1 MGASGITGNHEN
13 STSLNPPFEDYAVL
27 YFRWN
32 CSVICCGLEIMK
44 VQLKFEEYPIR
55 VVGLRRV
62 NCSQLLDCLPLYA
75 SALESK
81 SQLPRG
87 VSLLRVRVKQ
97 NTNIVC
103 VLRRC
108 VSSCMQLSHR
118 SGRSQFK
125 VKGQSSYRNPRTM
138 LCPCFSDHGYLWY
151 WTMRWS
157 ERQELLLL
165 SNKRTKGWPND
176 PTGKKINS
184 AGYPISSFI
193 SSLSFSIFFP
203 SWYQYSHQLL
213 SIGPEIYCKLH
224 SKKWLLV
231 LKLSDLDIILG
242 EVQK

>member
-13 STSLNPPFEDYAVL
+13 STSLNPPFEDYSVL
-27 YFRWN
+27 HFRRN

-62 NCSQLLDCLPLYA
+62 NCSQLLDCLPLSA

-81 SQLPRG
+81 SRLPRD
-87 VSLLRVRVKQ
+87 VSLLRVRVKR

-108 VSSCMQLSHR
+108 VSPCMQPSHR

-151 WTMRWS
+151 WTMRWPK
-157 ERQELLLL
+157 RQKFLLL

-176 PTGKKINS
+176 PTGIKS
-184 AGYPISSFI
+184 TGPDTQFH
-193 SSLSFSIFFP
+193 LSFPPLALVSFSPLDTNTATNF
-203 SWYQYSHQLL
+203 SLL
-213 SIGPEIYCKLH
+213 A
-224 SKKWLLV
+224 
-231 LKLSDLDIILG
+231 
-242 EVQK
+242 QKSTVSSTVKNDFWFWSFQI